1 MALEQYPDSSPPR
14 LRLQPHEV
22 AALRDRC
29 AREMAI
35 EWTLLGSVLVV
46 ALGLPL
52 FVLGGL
58 RFRRWAVEDRPG
70 IPRYS
75 ENTETI
81 MLWLIYSF
89 GVSLCIVV
97 IRQTLRHL

>member
-1 MALEQYPDSSPPR
+1 
-14 LRLQPHEV
+14 
-22 AALRDRC
+22 
-29 AREMAI
+29 MAI
-35 EWTLLGSVLVV
+35 DWTVLGSVLVV
-46 ALGLPL
+46 SLGLPF

-75 ENTETI
+75 ANVETI
-81 MLWLIYSF
+81 MLWLIYSL
-89 GVSLCIVV
+89 GVSIGIVV